1 MRIPDDT
8 TCERLWNE
16 AGTPL
21 HVRKHCEAVMRRA
34 CALCEELSAWGFD
47 EDLVAA
53 GALLH
58 DILRV
63 CPRHAEAGADFL
75 TERGYPEVAA
85 LVRDHMHLTAEMEAH
100 IDERA
105 VVYLADKLVME
116 DTPCSIA
123 ARYLAAAL
131 RGADPAVMEREAA
144 RTQTLYDRLRKNDIS
159 S

>member
-1 MRIPDDT
+1 MKIPDDQ

-34 CALCEELSAWGFD
+34 CALCEELPSWRFD

-58 DILRV
+58 DIMRAY
-63 CPRHAEAGADFL
+63 PRHAEAGADFL
-75 TERGYPEVAA
+75 DDKGYPEVARV
-85 LVRDHMHLTAEMEAH
+85 VRDHMRLRDDMEAH

-105 VVYLADKLVME
+105 VVYLADKMVME
-116 DTPCSIA
+116 DMPCSIA

-131 RGADPAVMEREAA
+131 RGADPAAMEKETARAEA
-144 RTQTLYDRLRKNDIS
+144 LYDKMRRNGI
-159 S
+159 